1 VPGSGPYGDDE
12 MCRGF
17 VENLLRLRKAYGW
30 TQEKLAAEA
39 LLGKGVIAN
48 IEAFHRPPLIEHG
61 EAIDGAL
68 GLTDVFAGKARAM
81 RGETF
86 PPAFRSFTE
95 YEARATDLFIFE
107 HSTVPGLF
115 QTERYAMATLARHPN
130 TNEDTVKERAAGRLA
145 RQRILTR
152 DEPPPPRV
160 WALLDESVLHRSVGD
175 AEIMRE
181 QLARLLALSD
191 LPHVTIQVLEGLEV
205 HVGVLGAF
213 TIAEWP
219 GHAGIVNLE
228 HIADGQ
234 VSDESAK
241 VEHVRLIFRAMQTE
255 ALHTRASR
263 DLIARMAEET
273 WKERTPTGVRALTAA
288 PMGGSA

>member
-1 VPGSGPYGDDE
+1 VPGSGPFGDDE

-48 IEAFHRPPLIEHG
+48 IEAFHRPPLVEHG

-68 GLTDVFAGKARAM
+68 GLSDVFAGKARAM
-81 RGETF
+81 RGESF

-95 YEARATDLFIFE
+95 DEARATDLFIFE
-107 HSTVPGLF
+107 HSMVPGLF
-115 QTERYAMATLARHPN
+115 QTDQYARAILRTHPN
-130 TNEDTVKERAAGRLA
+130 TTEAMVQERAGGRLA
-145 RQRILTR
+145 RQDILSR
-152 DEPPPPRV
+152 EEPPAPRV
-160 WALLDESVLHRSVGD
+160 WSLLDEAVLHRRIGD
-175 AEIMRE
+175 AATMRDQME
-181 QLARLLALSD
+181 RLLALSD
-191 LPHVTIQVLEGLEV
+191 LPNVTIQVIPGMEG
-205 HVGVLGAF
+205 HVGLLGAF

-234 VSDESAK
+234 VSDEPAK

-255 ALHTRASR
+255 ALQARASR

-273 WKERTPTGVRALTAA
+273 WTEKAPTGVRALTAGA
-288 PMGGSA
+288 MEGSA